1 MSSIIGEKILSILS
15 KHMRHIFDDLYQA
28 KVLRRDNLGSSTVDE
43 TTAMMLATFHSH
55 EVMTEF
61 SEHEI
66 ECHPSITSLFVRFLI
81 TSNISEPLQD
91 IAQMMRDINF

>member
-1 MSSIIGEKILSILS
+1 MSTNCQFVLTTLFRSVGEYES
-15 KHMRHIFDDLYQA
+15 
-28 KVLRRDNLGSSTVDE
+28 
-43 TTAMMLATFHSH
+43 MMWATFHSH

-66 ECHPSITSLFVRFLI
+66 ECHPYITSLFVRFLI

-91 IAQMMRDINF
+91 IAQMMRDINFLSTN